1 MTFLDAYLM
10 GGLVTLIA
18 MTTLWLL
25 SLAIKDAS
33 IVDIFWG
40 TGFVILAWTYFIFT
54 ENTSARHWL
63 ILILV
68 TIWGLR
74 LSLHLARRNI
84 GKSED
89 YRYQKWR
96 NEEGQRWWWLSFIRV
111 FLLQGIIMWVV
122 SMPLLGAQMT
132 ASNLN
137 PLDLLSIFIWLFGF
151 IFEVVGDWQ
160 LAKFRAEPN
169 NQGKVLKSG
178 LWRYTRHPNYFG
190 DAVQWWAFYL
200 VALSAGTWWTII
212 SPIVM
217 TFLLMRVSGIT
228 LLEQSLKKRK
238 PEYEDYIDETSA
250 FFPMPPK
257 S

>member
-33 IVDIFWG
+33 IIDIFWG
-40 TGFVILAWTYFIFT
+40 IGFIILAWAYFIFT
-54 ENTSARHWL
+54 ENISARHWL

-74 LSLHLARRNI
+74 LSLYLARRNI
-84 GKSED
+84 GKGED

-96 NEEGQRWWWLSFIRV
+96 KEEGQRWWWLSFIRV
-111 FLLQGIIMWVV
+111 FLLQGIIMWII
-122 SMPLLGAQMT
+122 SMPLLGAQMI

-137 PLDLLSIFIWLFGF
+137 SLDLLAVFIWLFGF
-151 IFEVVGDWQ
+151 VFEAVGDWQ
-160 LAKFRAEPN
+160 LARFRTNPD

-212 SPIVM
+212 SPIFM

-238 PEYEDYIDETSA
+238 PEYEDYIDKTSA

-257 S
+257 N